1 MACDLWF
8 TQNEVTHL
16 QCAQSAHTT
25 FHVLK
30 EGHKLWLSF
39 VFLVHSIVFVAIGSV
54 HLVYIKYCI
63 LAISDSS
70 LAARVAHFCIL
81 AEDIK

>member
-1 MACDLWF
+1 MACDLCF
-8 TQNEVTHL
+8 TQNEDTHL
-16 QCAQSAHTT
+16 QCAQSAHNT

-30 EGHKLWLSF
+30 ERHKLWLSI
-39 VFLVHSIVFVAIGSV
+39 VFLVHSIVFVATGSV

-63 LAISDSS
+63 LVISDNS